1 MDYYVVGY
9 NRRYLCLT
17 ISKTTTT
24 TTTPLQYHQQQE
36 EIEK

>member
-9 NRRYLCLT
+9 NRRYLYLT
-17 ISKTTTT
+17 ISKTTT